1 MAFIQGKRDTRFPGS
16 DLFNISKELALPRD
30 GKVETTKVL
39 EVPKPNYSKLNLREV
54 PRLNTSAKLNT
65 PARSNT
71 PATLPPPEAF
81 PHTNEAS
88 PLVYHEKAYG
98 IELGGSVTRVCLVPE
113 TEDMFTMRSLSGPD
127 AKQKLNLLR
136 RLKHVNILTLLV
148 LFSHDNEYSIIS
160 EDAEV
165 SLEELIIARPNEIQ
179 LAAII
184 TQVELFE
191 LLTNIT
197 TVLTKV
203 RFLTCWYTFS

>member
-1 MAFIQGKRDTRFPGS
+1 
-16 DLFNISKELALPRD
+16 
-30 GKVETTKVL
+30 
-39 EVPKPNYSKLNLREV
+39 
-54 PRLNTSAKLNT
+54 
-65 PARSNT
+65 
-71 PATLPPPEAF
+71 
-81 PHTNEAS
+81 
-88 PLVYHEKAYG
+88 
-98 IELGGSVTRVCLVPE
+98 
-113 TEDMFTMRSLSGPD
+113 MRSLSGPD

-136 RLKHVNILTLLV
+136 RLKHVNILTPPV

-179 LAAII
+179 LAAMI

-203 RFLTCWYTFS
+203 RFLTC